1 MKQPAGTDPLI
12 YPSVLDP
19 DDTSRN
25 FEVVGKRADLY
36 FTRWNPD
43 PDGFD
48 RDLVRVPIE
57 FF

>member
-1 MKQPAGTDPLI
+1 
-12 YPSVLDP
+12 VLDP

-36 FTRWNPD
+36 FTRWTPGASPD
-43 PDGFD
+43 DD